1 MKPASEVGTAT
12 PAPAPEASPPL
23 SLYIHVPWCV
33 RKCPYCDFNSHT
45 APDALPID
53 DYVRAL
59 LADLDFDLAANA
71 GESRPIHSIFF
82 GGGTP
87 SLMPGGAIAR
97 ILEGVAARLTL
108 EPGCEITL
116 EANPGTVEHDAFAA
130 YRVAGVNRLSL
141 GVQTFDDAA
150 LARLGRIHDS
160 VQAARAIEAAAIA
173 GFDNFNLDLM
183 FALPEQD
190 VDAALRDIERA
201 LAFTPAHLSHYQLT
215 IEPNT
220 VFAAKPPTL
229 PEHDA
234 AWLMQEECQQL
245 LTNAGYVQYEV
256 SAWSRPGC
264 ACRHNL
270 NYWGY
275 GDYLGIGAGAHAK
288 QSTAGLGIT
297 RQWKLKQPRA
307 YLAAAGTPAQIGG
320 TQRMT
325 AVELPFDYAQ
335 NALRLFGGFELADF
349 ESRTGLAASTLG
361 APLSKAL
368 ELELV
373 DVHAGRVTPTERGRN
388 FLNDLLQLFL
398 PATSDRHAAAASE
411 WQGIAVTERRGHEL
425 ERVR

>member
-1 MKPASEVGTAT
+1 MNPASEDGTAT
-12 PAPAPEASPPL
+12 PAPRTSPPL

-45 APDALPID
+45 APDPLPID
-53 DYVRAL
+53 DYVHAL
-59 LADLDFDLAANA
+59 LADLDFDLAANVD
-71 GESRPIHSIFF
+71 ESRPIHSIFF

-130 YRVAGVNRLSL
+130 YRAAGVNRLSL
-141 GVQTFDDAA
+141 GVQSFDDAA
-150 LARLGRIHDS
+150 LSRLGRIHDS
-160 VQAARAIEAAAIA
+160 AQAARAIEAAAIA

-183 FALPEQD
+183 FALPNQTG
-190 VDAALRDIERA
+190 DAALHDIERA
-201 LAFTPAHLSHYQLT
+201 LAFAPAHLSHYQLT

-220 VFAAKPPTL
+220 VFAAIPPTL
-229 PEHDA
+229 PEHDD
-234 AWLMQEECQQL
+234 AWIMQEQCQQL
-245 LTNAGYVQYEV
+245 LTAAGYVQYEV
-256 SAWSRPGC
+256 SAWSRPGH

-270 NYWGY
+270 NYWRY

-288 QSTAGLGIT
+288 QTSPATGIT

-307 YLAAAGTPAQIGG
+307 YLAAAGTPAQLGG

-325 AVELPFDYAQ
+325 AHELPFDYAQ
-335 NALRLFGGFELADF
+335 NALRLFAGFELADF

-361 APLSKAL
+361 APLSRAL
-368 ELELV
+368 ERELV
-373 DVHAGRVTPTERGRN
+373 DVQGGCVTPTERGRN

-398 PATSDRHAAAASE
+398 PSTSARHAADAGE
-411 WQGIAVTERRGHEL
+411 WQRIAVTEPGEHAL
-425 ERVR
+425 ERAP